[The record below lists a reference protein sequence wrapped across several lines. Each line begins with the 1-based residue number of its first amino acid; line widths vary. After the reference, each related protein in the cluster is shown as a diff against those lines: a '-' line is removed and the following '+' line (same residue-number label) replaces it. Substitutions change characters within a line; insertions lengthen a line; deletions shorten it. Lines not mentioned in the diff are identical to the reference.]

1 MPTQG
6 KKITSTARERRKLRI
21 RKKVSGTSEKPR
33 LSIFRSSKH
42 TYAQVI
48 ADDGHRTIASASTLD
63 KEVQAT
69 IAKLASGEDRSQN
82 DSKRSSKSVLAARAV
97 GIVLAERTK
106 SAQVAQVV
114 FDRNGFLFAG
124 RVRALADGAREG
136 GLNF

>member
-1 MPTQG
+1 MATHG
-6 KKITSTARERRKLRI
+6 KKIAKTSREKRKLRI
-21 RKKVSGTSEKPR
+21 RKKVVGSVEKPR

-63 KEVQAT
+63 KEVQAAV
-69 IAKLASGEDRSQN
+69 AKLAKGQES
-82 DSKRSSKSVLAARAV
+82 SKESSKSVLAARAV
-97 GIVLAERTK
+97 GMVLAERAK
-106 SAQVAQVV
+106 AASVGQVV

-124 RVRALADGAREG
+124 RVKALADGAREG